1 MRVVANHS
9 SRAERPLGCARAV
22 LAGALVALALAPTA
36 VSAQS
41 ITPMRGTVASFG
53 EHFALQVKPRNPY
66 QHRIGVEMKVYDHN
80 FRPVPTARVVPDRFL
95 LGGGASRDV
104 TAYVPFE
111 GQSPRYV
118 RVCAES
124 VPFRNGGAAQIR
136 TRVCGKF
143 RALQR

>member
-1 MRVVANHS
+1 MTERGRGGRRLPLATAAMAVA
-9 SRAERPLGCARAV
+9 L
-22 LAGALVALALAPTA
+22 GALVPSTA
-36 VSAQS
+36 GAQS
-41 ITPMRGTVASFG
+41 LTPMRGTVASFG
-53 EHFALQVKPRNPY
+53 EQFALRVKPRNPY
-66 QHRIGVEMKVYDHN
+66 QHRIGVEMKVYDHQ
-80 FRPVPTARVVPDRFL
+80 FRPVPNARVVPDRFM
-95 LGGGASRDV
+95 LGGGAARDV

-124 VPFRNGGAAQIR
+124 LPFRDVASSQQIR

>member
-1 MRVVANHS
+1 MRVIASMAMPRALRRARTVA
-9 SRAERPLGCARAV
+9 ATGAVAALV
-22 LAGALVALALAPTA
+22 LAPGAG
-36 VSAQS
+36 SAQS
-41 ITPMRGTVASFG
+41 LTPMRGTVAAFG
-53 EHFALQVKPRNPY
+53 ESFALQVEPRNPY
-66 QHRIGVEMKVYDHN
+66 QHRIGVEMRVYDHE
-80 FRPVPTARVVPDRFL
+80 FRPVPSARVVPDRFM
-95 LGGGASRDV
+95 LGGGASRPV

-124 VPFRNGGAAQIR
+124 IPFRSTSSQQIR

>member
-1 MRVVANHS
+1 MFT
-9 SRAERPLGCARAV
+9 SRARWLARAV
-22 LAGALVALALAPTA
+22 VLSAIVGGAFAPAVA
-36 VSAQS
+36 SAQS
-41 ITPMRGTVASFG
+41 LTPMRGTVASFG
-53 EHFALQVKPRNPY
+53 EQFALRVKPRNPY
-66 QHRIGVEMKVYDHN
+66 QHRIGVEMKVYDHQ
-80 FRPVPTARVVPDRFL
+80 FRPVPNARVVPDRFM
-95 LGGGASRDV
+95 LGGGTARDV

-124 VPFRNGGAAQIR
+124 VPFRNIASSQQIR